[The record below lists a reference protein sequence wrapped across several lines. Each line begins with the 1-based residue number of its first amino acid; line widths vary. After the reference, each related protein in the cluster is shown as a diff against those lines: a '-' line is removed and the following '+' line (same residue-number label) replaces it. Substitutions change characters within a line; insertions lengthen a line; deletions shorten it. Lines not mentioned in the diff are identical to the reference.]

1 MKKIVIIGNGY
12 VGSKVYKK
20 LSLQYENIQLLKEYN
35 YNDPFTLKHTL
46 FKELNDIFSVNNSEV
61 WVVNCVGFTGKPNVD
76 ACELQKEKCWS
87 LNVTF
92 PNLLAYEC
100 LRENVKLIN
109 ISSGCIYDGKEVY
122 KENDWPNFGVDSSES
137 SWYSRTKHAS
147 ELCLKTFPNIYT
159 LRIRMPICED
169 FNSSKNYLSKILNY
183 DNLLADT
190 NSKTVLSDL
199 IYIVEKIM
207 NKSNIPFGIYNCVNP
222 SPLSTKQL
230 TEILI
235 DNKKENLN
243 WKLVSYQEVK
253 KHIKANRSN
262 CILSTE
268 KSSFYGIE
276 LPKEKESLTKLFEAK
291 NENKNSHLL

>member
-12 VGSKVYKK
+12 IGSKVYKK

-35 YNDPFTLKHTL
+35 YNDPSALKHTL
-46 FKELNDIFSVNNSEV
+46 FKELNNIFSFDNSEV

-122 KENDWPNFGVDSSES
+122 KENDWPNFGVDSVKS

-147 ELCLKTFPNIYT
+147 ELCLKAFPNIYT

-169 FNSSKNYLSKILNY
+169 FNSSKNYLSKILKY

-199 IYIVEKIM
+199 ICVVEKII
-207 NKSNIPFGIYNCVNP
+207 NKSNIPFGTYNCVNP
-222 SPLSTKQL
+222 SPLSTKEL
-230 TEILI
+230 TEVLI
-235 DNKKENLN
+235 DNKKQNLN

-276 LPKEKESLTKLFEAK
+276 LPKEKESLIKLFEAR
-291 NENKNSHLL
+291 NENKSSHLL